1 MMAFVRFFLLIVA
14 SFASLVWLHAGCSGS
29 GRPNAYGYY
38 RFDDNFENAVSVD
51 GPVARPEGERRL
63 LRLTG
68 GWTSE
73 TGASTVEES
82 ESTLVFSA
90 DAADRLESPKGLQIL
105 GFTTDSIVLKMN
117 VSGTDAVFL
126 NWIPQGAGIEEHRI
140 LKIRVPNQNEMIQ
153 YNLQMTKV
161 RSWRHRDI
169 DQILFQVRSAAR
181 VEIES
186 IELVDRRVP
195 FSQATAGVIQYSI
208 DDRLRP
214 CLYNHCP
221 ATLRYRLRLPNRAL
235 FSAGLS
241 VVEPDSPVTFQ
252 LVVETDGKVETVFT
266 KQVDDPA
273 HWDDVEVDLSGYAG
287 REVDLSLIS
296 YNTGTGQVA
305 LWSNPAVF
313 ERYEAGGQAT
323 ADRRL
328 PNVVLYVIDCL
339 RPDHMETYGYGRGT
353 APNLAAFA
361 ATGVTF
367 NRCFAVDTWTKSSTT
382 SFSTGVDQIYHDVGE
397 FGDVPPEGLATFP
410 ELLRR
415 AGYETCVLTENPHTP
430 PETVPRAAYSY
441 LEPVHLN
448 VELGENPLKW
458 WELPEVTRQKASAFF
473 RRHQDRPFFLYVH
486 TMELHDIRQG
496 GPDSKEFSY
505 EPPEPFRGIF
515 TSPEGQTQMDL
526 YDGAVSFADSN
537 FKKMIDRLE
546 QFGLLE
552 NTVVIVTA
560 DHGEDFGEHENHL
573 THHGKPYN
581 TLTHVPL
588 LIRWPGTL
596 PAGREVNEN
605 VALLDVAPT
614 ILVLAGQAP
623 FGQFQGQSLVPLIWG
638 RNAASF
644 NDRLI
649 VSKWF
654 GAVGA
659 VKGDWKLFCTI
670 KGEDARLYNLATD
683 FGETT
688 DVAGQHPALV
698 ESLKSEL
705 QAYVERQQALH
716 DALAKP
722 EIKPGVKVDPQTEQ
736 QLKALGYIE

>member
-1 MMAFVRFFLLIVA
+1 MDYKFRIFLLC
-14 SFASLVWLHAGCSGS
+14 FAPILILAGPLAGCSGKS
-29 GRPNAYGYY
+29 EKTYAYY
-38 RFDDNFENAVSVD
+38 RFDDNFSNAVSVD
-51 GPVARPEGERRL
+51 GPAAQPEGARRFL
-63 LRLTG
+63 SLTG

-73 TGASTVEES
+73 TGASKVEES
-82 ESTLVFSA
+82 ESRLFFSA
-90 DAADRLESPKGLQIL
+90 DAADRLESPKGLQIP
-105 GFTTDSIVLKMN
+105 GFATDSIVLKMK
-117 VSGTDAVFL
+117 VTGTGTVFM
-126 NWIPQGAGIEEHRI
+126 NWILKGAGLEEHRI
-140 LKIRVPNQNEMIQ
+140 LKIQAPNQDEVNQ

-161 RSWRHRDI
+161 RSWRHREI
-169 DQILFQVRSAAR
+169 DQILFQVKSAAR
-181 VEIES
+181 LEIES

-195 FSQATAGVIQYSI
+195 FGQATAGLIQYSV

-241 VVEPDSPVTFQ
+241 VVEPESPVTFQ
-252 LVVETDGKVETVFT
+252 LVVAAAGRVETVFT
-266 KQVDDPA
+266 KTVDDAA
-273 HWDDVEVDLSGYAG
+273 HWDDVDVDLSRYGG
-287 REVDLSLIS
+287 QEVDLSLIS
-296 YNTGTGQVA
+296 YNTGAGQVA

-313 ERYEAGGQAT
+313 ERYEEPWQGKSG
-323 ADRRL
+323 RRL
-328 PNVVLYVIDCL
+328 PNVVLYMIDCL
-339 RPDHMETYGYGRGT
+339 RADHLETYGYGRAT

-361 ATGVTF
+361 AAGVKF
-367 NRCFAVDTWTKSSTT
+367 KRCFAVDTWTKSSTT
-382 SFSTGVDQIYHDVGE
+382 SFSTGVDQLYHGVE
-397 FGDVPPEGLATFP
+397 QFGDVPPEGLATFP

-430 PETVPRAAYSY
+430 PETVPMASYSF

-448 VELGENPLKW
+448 VELGENTLKW
-458 WELPEVTRQKASAFF
+458 RDLPEVTRQKASAFI
-473 RRHQDRPFFLYVH
+473 RKHQDRPFFLYIH
-486 TMELHDIRQG
+486 SMELHDIRQG

-505 EPPEPFRGIF
+505 DPPEPFRSIF
-515 TSPEGQTQMDL
+515 TSAEGQTQMDL
-526 YDGAVSFADSN
+526 YDGAISFADSN
-537 FKKMIDRLE
+537 FKQVMDRLE
-546 QFGLLE
+546 EFGLME

-560 DHGEDFGEHENHL
+560 DHGEDFGEHENHR

-614 ILVLAGQAP
+614 VLDLAGQAP
-623 FGQFQGQSLVPLIWG
+623 FGQFQGQSLAPLIWG
-638 RNAASF
+638 RNAGSF

-654 GAVGA
+654 NSVGA
-659 VKGDWKLFCTI
+659 VKGDWKLFCTM
-670 KGEDARLYNLATD
+670 KGTNARLYNLVSD
-683 FGETT
+683 FDETT

-705 QAYVERQQALH
+705 QAYVQRQQALH
-716 DALAKP
+716 EALAEP
-722 EIKPGVKVDPQTEQ
+722 EAKPGIEIDPQTEE
-736 QLKALGYIE
+736 QLKALGYIK